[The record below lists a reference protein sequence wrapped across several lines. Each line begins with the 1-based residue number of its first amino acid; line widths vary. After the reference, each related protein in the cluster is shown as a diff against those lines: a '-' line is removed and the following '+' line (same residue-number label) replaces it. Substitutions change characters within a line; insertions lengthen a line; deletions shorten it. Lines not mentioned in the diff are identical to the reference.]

1 MRTSERRK
9 KKRGRPKGVE
19 TKSASFR
26 LPEELLEKLAE
37 AAESQ
42 DRSQTTVVRRAI
54 EAYLE
59 REED

>member
-1 MRTSERRK
+1 MGPSNKNK
-9 KKRGRPKGVE
+9 KKRGRPKGIE

-26 LPEELLEKLAE
+26 LPEDLLEKLAE

-59 REED
+59 KQGD